1 MKDNIPTEINQI
13 HSIRSLYSTLLNKFH
28 ISNPKAT
35 TPSKNVFTRNFASE
49 DVYNTRLRNKIKEF
63 STLSSNNSLAVSI
76 NKPCPLCNQP
86 LSKNHIFKCEPT
98 TNIFNEN
105 SNPGDSIE
113 TTTILWWSIWAAF
126 NNISHSTESFSSTKH
141 PTKSTDFDEIILI
154 NGNLPVILKSQINI
168 LSQDLQTTL
177 TNIKFTDKKWNSRFS
192 PFDLIMN
199 NRKFKQVFKYK
210 LELERNRFNQVM
222 EKQENELDE
231 ENEENEEIME
241 LGTPET
247 QSFMDSGT
255 PETQLD
261 IDLVNN
267 IIV

>member
-1 MKDNIPTEINQI
+1 MYSLEILPQKT
-13 HSIRSLYSTLLNKFH
+13 STTLDSETK
-28 ISNPKAT
+28 
-35 TPSKNVFTRNFASE
+35 SKNFQL
-49 DVYNTRLRNKIKEF
+49 YL
-63 STLSSNNSLAVSI
+63 
-76 NKPCPLCNQP
+76 P
-86 LSKNHIFKCEPT
+86 
-98 TNIFNEN
+98 
-105 SNPGDSIE
+105 
-113 TTTILWWSIWAAF
+113 TILWQFQSTNHAPFAINHSPKTTSSNVNQQQTF
-126 NNISHSTESFSSTKH
+126 STKTQTLGTQSKQQQSCGGPFGLPLITSVTQLSHSHQQNTQPNQ
-141 PTKSTDFDEIILI
+141 PTLLI
-154 NGNLPVILKSQINI
+154 NGNLPVILKYQINI
-168 LSQDLQTTL
+168 LQTTL

-210 LELERNRFNQVM
+210 LELEQNRFNQVM

-231 ENEENEEIME
+231 ENELNERNEENEEIME

-255 PETQLD
+255 PETRLD